1 MLTCSH
7 SPNNNPHTLSANEPS
22 MMAMVDFL
30 LNKMKDNFFRKR
42 DGKLHQDQNV
52 DLIQWQ

>member
-1 MLTCSH
+1 
-7 SPNNNPHTLSANEPS
+7 

-30 LNKMKDNFFRKR
+30 FNKMKDNFIRKR
-42 DGKLHQDQNV
+42 NGKLLQDQNV